1 MNGEPP
7 NDIQAEQ
14 SVLGAMLLSERAI
27 PAVVEKLDAPDFYRP
42 SHETLFK
49 IIVELWTAGEP
60 ADATTVA
67 IRLGEMGLLT
77 RIPAT
82 YLHELTTVVPA
93 ASNAAFYAK
102 AVKEQAQKRRV
113 AELGVRLQ
121 QVALSGATTDEVI
134 AQAGTFF
141 RELDQPAEGGMWFSD
156 LVDEFRSPEKSRPPI
171 PAPWG
176 ELNWIL
182 NGGFRRGT
190 LVAVGGR
197 PGKGKSCLGLNIAAC
212 ATEHDFRACVYSLEM
227 GSREVTKRML
237 ACGAGVLFKD
247 LIKDEWPPES
257 DRLIQEYIDSN
268 RDMAFRVVDKPSMTV
283 EQIVADARASG
294 PYDMIVVDYLQLL
307 EPSSKG
313 ERHQQISHM
322 TRTLKI
328 ASKEMD
334 CVVVVPTQLNRGPVR
349 DGTERAPRVSD
360 FRESGGIEQD
370 IDVAILLHTQE
381 DEEDFVNLIIDK
393 HRQGSTGNVT
403 LRFDKHLQRM
413 RSLNG

>member
-134 AQAGTFF
+134 AQAGAFF
-141 RELDQPAEGGMWFSD
+141 RELDQPAEGGKWFSE
-156 LVDEFRSPEKSRPPI
+156 LVDDFWNPEAKRPPI
-171 PAPWG
+171 PTPWW
-176 ELNWIL
+176 ELNAVL
-182 NGGFRRGT
+182 NGGLGRGR
-190 LVAVGGR
+190 LVAIGGR
-197 PGKGKSCLGLNIAAC
+197 PGLGKSALGLNLAAF
-212 ATEHDFRACVYSLEM
+212 AAEHGSSVGVYSLEM
-227 GSREVTKRML
+227 PDTEVMQRMM
-237 ACGAGVLFKD
+237 ACGAGVPLSELIREEFD
-247 LIKDEWPPES
+247 LES
-257 DRLIQEYIDSN
+257 IPRLKEYGDTN
-268 RDMAFRVVDKPSMTV
+268 YDMRLRVVDKPSMTV
-283 EQIVADARASG
+283 EQVIADARAAG
-294 PYDMIVVDYLQLL
+294 PFDMIVVDYLQLL
-307 EPSSKG
+307 APSFKG
-313 ERHQQISHM
+313 DRHQQIGHM
-322 TRTLKI
+322 TRSLKI
-328 ASKEMD
+328 AAKELD
-334 CVVVVPTQLNRGPVR
+334 CVVVIPTQLNRGPVR
-349 DGTERAPRVSD
+349 DGKQRAPVMSD
-360 FRESGGIEQD
+360 FRESGSIEMD
-370 IDVAILLHTQE
+370 IDCAILLHTDE
-381 DEEDFVNLIIDK
+381 DEVDLVNLIVAK
-393 HRQGSTGNVT
+393 NRQGSTANIT
-403 LRFDKHLQRM
+403 LRFEKHYQRV
-413 RSLNG
+413 RGLNG